1 MFCTSARSRA
11 RCCSRRRNAAASI
24 AVVSA
29 AVSWSVMSCLAW
41 GMIRAGMVESGTIPA
56 SPHADPTRMA
66 GQHQAR
72 ILDGTGIAEDLLD
85 SLKVQVDG
93 RLAAGKRRPGLDV
106 VLVGAEPDS
115 TASESKNSLQGQTVG
130 IKAFDHGLP
139 DGASEE
145 RTR

>member
-56 SPHADPTRMA
+56 STHEDPTRMA
-66 GQHQAR
+66 GQHHAR
-72 ILDGTGIAEDLLD
+72 ILDGTGIAEDLID
-85 SLKVQVDG
+85 SLQVTVDE
-93 RLAAGKRRPGLDV
+93 RMAAGKGRTGMAVVVVGGDPGLQ
-106 VLVGAEPDS
+106 
-115 TASESKNSLQGQTVG
+115 SKVCNKGRGGTKGGTQ
-130 IKAFDHGLP
+130 AF
-139 DGASEE
+139 
-145 RTR
+145 R